1 MVLYIVS
8 MKYITR
14 IADTILADKLSY
26 AGGVLIIGPKYC
38 GKTETA
44 KQFAKSAINMEA
56 DASVPVAMSS
66 DPNLLLL
73 GDTPRLID
81 EWQTYP
87 QIRNVIRHAIDD
99 RQAKGQFILTGSAT
113 PKDDIEQRLH
123 SGAGRISR
131 MRMRTMSWS
140 ERGWSNA
147 AISLQ
152 EIMDGKEVPAQTS
165 ELSVPE
171 IAKRVAI
178 GGWPALVG
186 TSETVA
192 LKQNRD
198 YIENIAEVDISRA
211 AGIQRDP
218 VRVRKVIESY
228 ARNIATAAK
237 NSTITSD
244 VSGVFED
251 GDIDRTTVSSY
262 LNDLSRMMIVDDVP
276 AWNTHIRS
284 SAKLRSTPKRHFADT
299 SLAVAALN
307 LSPDLL
313 LKELRYLGFLFESV
327 AVHDLRIYAE
337 ALGGSV
343 SYYLDTD
350 DDEVDAIVEMPGGRF
365 AAFEVKLGIGA
376 VEEAVMALDRF
387 AGKLTDARRK
397 DLVSRTVIV
406 GAGMSYT
413 RPDGINVVSL
423 GSLGL

>member
-1 MVLYIVS
+1 
-8 MKYITR
+8 MKYIQR
-14 IADTILADKLSY
+14 IADTLLADKLSY
-26 AGGVLIIGPKYC
+26 AGGVLITGPKYC

-44 KQFAKSAINMEA
+44 KQFAKSSINMEA

-81 EWQTYP
+81 EWQAYP
-87 QIRNVIRHAIDD
+87 QIRNVVRHAIDN
-99 RQAKGQFILTGSAT
+99 RRAQGQFILTGSAT
-113 PKDDIEQRLH
+113 PNDETERRLH

-140 ERGWSNA
+140 ELGWSDGTV
-147 AISLQ
+147 SLAD
-152 EIMDGKEVPAQTS
+152 IMSGRPVETQAT

-171 IAKRVAI
+171 IAKRIAI

-186 TSETVA
+186 ASETVA

-198 YIENIAEVDISRA
+198 YIANIVEVDISRVT
-211 AGIQRDP
+211 GTQRDP

-244 VSGVFED
+244 VSSVFED

-262 LNDLSRMMIVDDVP
+262 LNDLSRMMITDDIP

-284 SAKLRSTPKRHFADT
+284 SAKLRVTPKRHFADA

-307 LSPDLL
+307 LSPALL
-313 LKELRYLGFLFESV
+313 LKELRYLGFLFEST

-350 DDEVDAIVEMPGGRF
+350 DDEVDAIVEMPSGAF

-376 VEEAVMALDRF
+376 VEEAVLSLNRF
-387 AGKLTDARRK
+387 VGKLTDSRK
-397 DLVSRTVIV
+397 KHLVSRNIIV

-413 RPDGINVVSL
+413 RPDGINVISL
-423 GSLGL
+423 GSLGA